1 MGLTGKDANLIR
13 ARKLEVVNRSPELER
28 PEIIDIGH
36 VGEVAGHG
44 HLVGIGLVAASAVL
58 AGWLATLEDGENSAD
73 QDDADEAE
81 AGDEVNA

>member
-1 MGLTGKDANLIR
+1 MISSFST
-13 ARKLEVVNRSPELER
+13 KLLLQRVLVTIAASVTPF
-28 PEIIDIGH
+28 ISTKAHIGH

-58 AGWLATLEDGENSAD
+58 AGWLATCEDGENSAY

>member
-1 MGLTGKDANLIR
+1 MISSFSTKFLLQRVLVTIGASVAPFGSAKAH
-13 ARKLEVVNRSPELER
+13 
-28 PEIIDIGH
+28 IGH

-58 AGWLATLEDGENSAD
+58 AGWLATREDGENSTD

-81 AGDEVNA
+81 ARDEVNA

>member
-1 MGLTGKDANLIR
+1 MISSFST
-13 ARKLEVVNRSPELER
+13 KLLFPRVLMTIAASVTPFVSAKAH
-28 PEIIDIGH
+28 IGH

-44 HLVGIGLVAASAVL
+44 HLVGVGLVTASAVL
-58 AGWLATLEDGENSAD
+58 ADWLATREDGKNSVD

>member
-1 MGLTGKDANLIR
+1 MISSFST
-13 ARKLEVVNRSPELER
+13 KLLLPRVLVTIGASVMPFVSAKAH
-28 PEIIDIGH
+28 IGH

-58 AGWLATLEDGENSAD
+58 AGWLTTREYDGEQTV
-73 QDDADEAE
+73 QDNADEAE

>member
-1 MGLTGKDANLIR
+1 MISSFST
-13 ARKLEVVNRSPELER
+13 KLLLPRVLVTIGASVTPFV
-28 PEIIDIGH
+28 IVKVHIGH
-36 VGEVAGHG
+36 VGEVAGYG

-58 AGWLATLEDGENSAD
+58 AGWLATREDEENLAD

>member
-1 MGLTGKDANLIR
+1 MISSFST
-13 ARKLEVVNRSPELER
+13 KLLLPRVLVTIAASVTPVVSAKAH
-28 PEIIDIGH
+28 IGH

-58 AGWLATLEDGENSAD
+58 AGWLATRENGENSAD